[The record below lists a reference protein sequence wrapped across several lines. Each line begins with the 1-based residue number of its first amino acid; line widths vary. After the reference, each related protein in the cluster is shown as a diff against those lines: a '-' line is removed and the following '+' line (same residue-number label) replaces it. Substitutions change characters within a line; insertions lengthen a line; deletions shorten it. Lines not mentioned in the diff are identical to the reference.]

1 MGPVNFFAGA
11 KSSFGTP
18 IAAVQRLHGDGRLQ
32 FAFPDAEA
40 PGAPPGWLKQLVNFI
55 KAHGD
60 AFRDIGWILL
70 AAIVLTG
77 LYFLFQFVARHGF
90 GGAEAPAQRPTPAWQ
105 PSADQARA
113 MLHDA
118 DILAEQGRFAEAA
131 HILLLVSI
139 QEIRDRRPGVV
150 APAVTSREIAQRPEL
165 SPKARAVFSEIS
177 AVVERAVF
185 GARLLSAGD
194 FAQCRR
200 AFERFTDAGAW
211 DVPAHQA
218 GPFRATA

>member
-11 KSSFGTP
+11 KPSSGSP
-18 IAAVQRLHGDGRLQ
+18 IVAVQRLHGDGRLQ
-32 FAFPDAEA
+32 FAFPDADI
-40 PGAPPGWLKQLVNFI
+40 PGAPPGWLKELVSFI
-55 KAHGD
+55 RAHGD
-60 AFRDIGWILL
+60 AFGNIGWILL

-77 LYFLFQFVARHGF
+77 LYFLLQFVARHGL
-90 GGAEAPAQRPTPAWQ
+90 GGAEAPTQRPIPAWQ
-105 PSADQARA
+105 PSAEEARA

-118 DILAEQGRFAEAA
+118 DRLAEQGRFTEAA
-131 HILLLVSI
+131 HILLLMSI

-165 SPKARAVFSEIS
+165 SPTARAVFSEIA

-194 FAQCRR
+194 FAQCRG
-200 AFERFTDAGAW
+200 AFERFVDAGAW
-211 DVPAHQA
+211 DVPARQA
-218 GPFRATA
+218 KLFRTTA